1 MPEEFD
7 GEGSGGTQRGRFHTK
22 GTFCCHWLEA
32 QQIKSG
38 VAYSDGERPG
48 GGRQHRSTG
57 KVELVTLAI
66 PTHTQRWAGT
76 GYSRPQPGRKRDF
89 TLLLG
94 PAYFSG
100 SPIGRGKTA
109 RGSSASEWGG
119 DWQWGAGKEACLL

>member
-1 MPEEFD
+1 MPGDLEE
-7 GEGSGGTQRGRFHTK
+7 
-22 GTFCCHWLEA
+22 LA
-32 QQIKSG
+32 
-38 VAYSDGERPG
+38 
-48 GGRQHRSTG
+48 
-57 KVELVTLAI
+57 VELVTLAI